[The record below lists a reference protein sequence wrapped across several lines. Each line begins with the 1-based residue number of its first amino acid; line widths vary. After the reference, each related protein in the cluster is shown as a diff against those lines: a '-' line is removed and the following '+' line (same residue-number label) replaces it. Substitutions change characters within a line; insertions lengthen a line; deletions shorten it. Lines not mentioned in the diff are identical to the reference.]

1 MQSLVI
7 NNYKNFENL
16 TLGNL
21 ANVNLIV
28 GKNNVGKSTLLEAI
42 SIVAS
47 NGDVNWIKELLE
59 IRGESVRFSSREN
72 NIEKEI
78 EINILYPIMKSMLLH
93 GLDIMLIAR
102 LF

>member
-28 GKNNVGKSTLLEAI
+28 GKNNLLCQ
-42 SIVAS
+42 
-47 NGDVNWIKELLE
+47 DC
-59 IRGESVRFSSREN
+59 SSWNSR
-72 NIEKEI
+72 
-78 EINILYPIMKSMLLH
+78 
-93 GLDIMLIAR
+93 
-102 LF
+102 

>member
-78 EINILYPIMKSMLLH
+78 ERFTSLYHNRDMDAFSIH
-93 GLDIMLIAR
+93 R
-102 LF
+102 

>member
-28 GKNNVGKSTLLEAI
+28 GKNNVGKSTLLEAR
-42 SIVAS
+42 SMSTGLKNYWRYV
-47 NGDVNWIKELLE
+47 
-59 IRGESVRFSSREN
+59 
-72 NIEKEI
+72 EKVFVFLPEKI
-78 EINILYPIMKSMLLH
+78 I
-93 GLDIMLIAR
+93 
-102 LF
+102 

>member
-42 SIVAS
+42 SIVSA

-59 IRGESVRFSSREN
+59 IRGEIVRFSS
-72 NIEKEI
+72 
-78 EINILYPIMKSMLLH
+78 
-93 GLDIMLIAR
+93 G
-102 LF
+102 

>member
-42 SIVAS
+42 SIVSA

-59 IRGESVRFSSREN
+59 IRGESVRFSSGEYSV
-72 NIEKEI
+72 EKEM
-78 EINILYPIMKSMLLH
+78 ERFASLYHNNM
-93 GLDIMLIAR
+93 
-102 LF
+102 

>member
-28 GKNNVGKSTLLEAI
+28 GKNNVGKSTLLEAR

-47 NGDVNWIKELLE
+47 NGLKNYWRYV
-59 IRGESVRFSSREN
+59 
-72 NIEKEI
+72 EKVFVFLPEKI
-78 EINILYPIMKSMLLH
+78 I
-93 GLDIMLIAR
+93 
-102 LF
+102 

>member
-47 NGDVNWIKELLE
+47 NGDVNWIRELLE

-78 EINILYPIMKSMLLH
+78 ERFTSLYHNRDMYRCT
-93 GLDIMLIAR
+93 GDG
-102 LF
+102 